1 MTPTTSTKNGS
12 GVHLEGQE
20 QIEDALGERM
30 RPLAYIPLDQIRTG
44 NNPREKAEEPALE
57 ALTTSTRRMGIL
69 QTVLVRRLEAEDH
82 EYELIAGERRYMAS
96 RRAGRPV
103 IPAMVIEQDEEI
115 DQPTLKAMAILENIQ
130 HVNLTPLEQAKQI
143 GELISEHGMSLEGV
157 ADLLLITVELAE
169 KRIALLKLPPGVQ
182 NRVAA
187 GEVTLGNAMTL
198 APIAAKSA
206 PVADALADRV
216 ASGAQPGRALDSDP
230 AAALRRLADEE
241 TQPPGAFII
250 PFGAHDSVNLDE
262 VVKRIRS
269 AAETDLIPEKASKE
283 VETALKGVDKALEGV
298 PHDLR
303 TAVVEEG
310 DADRARAYDGLIEY
324 REGAYRRSGVLVD
337 PVFAADWAEE
347 AAGRLGGA
355 EQDEGSASKVPA
367 DREDPEEVRERRKA
381 EQLTAKSVNSHLDA
395 EVISRFD
402 FQDEVPL
409 EQAQV
414 IAAVLLEVLGRD
426 IAVGH
431 RVVREAWVKRDI
443 KPYRGG
449 TRIIEDYPTVD
460 EAPALLEQELRKA
473 TTGPAL
479 IGRLFGAITS
489 AVLSDQR
496 VLGAA
501 ARPNLELPYAL
512 GREEQLQGLAP
523 PALWREAEIC
533 LPEERAKEL
542 EHLFRSEGDDAESSR
557 RDRLAPRE
565 EVDTAAVLDLFPD
578 EADDDAA
585 ELPEAEA
592 A

>member
-1 MTPTTSTKNGS
+1 MTPTKAKTDSPI
-12 GVHLEGQE
+12 HLEGQE

-30 RPLAYIPLDQIRTG
+30 RPLAYIPLEQIRTG

-69 QTVLVRRLEAEDH
+69 QTVLVRRLEDSDH

-96 RRAGRPV
+96 HRAGRPV
-103 IPAMVIEQDEEI
+103 IPAMVIEKDEEI
-115 DQPTLKAMAILENIQ
+115 DEPTLKAMAILENIQ

-143 GELISEHGMSLEGV
+143 GELISKHGMSLEGV

-169 KRIALLKLPPGVQ
+169 KRIALLKLPDGVQ
-182 NRVAA
+182 ARVAA

-262 VVKRIRS
+262 VAKRIRN
-269 AAETDLIPEKASKE
+269 AADTELIPEKASKE
-283 VETALKGVDKALEGV
+283 VETALKGVDKALEGI

-303 TAVVEEG
+303 TAVVEEV
-310 DADRARAYDGLIEY
+310 DTDRARAYDGLIEY
-324 REGAYRRSGVLVD
+324 REGAYRRAGVLVD

-355 EQDEGSASKVPA
+355 DVDDESAASKLPA

-381 EQLTAKSVNSHLDA
+381 EQLAAKGVNAHMDA
-395 EVISRFD
+395 EMISRFD

-414 IAAVLLEVLGRD
+414 IAAVLLELLGRD

-431 RVVREAWVKRDI
+431 RVIREAWMKRDI

-449 TRIIEDYPTVD
+449 TRIVEEYPTVD
-460 EAPALLEQELRKA
+460 EAPALLEEEWRKA

-479 IGRLFGAITS
+479 IGRIFGAITS

-501 ARPNLELPYAL
+501 ARPNLELPYGL
-512 GREEQLQGLAP
+512 GREQQLQGLAA
-523 PALWREAEIC
+523 PAMWREAEIC
-533 LPEERAKEL
+533 LPEERAREL
-542 EHLFRSEGDDAESSR
+542 EHLFRSEGDDAGTSR

-578 EADDDAA
+578 EADDLAVTS
-585 ELPEAEA
+585 EAEA

>member
-1 MTPTTSTKNGS
+1 MTPTKAKNDS
-12 GVHLEGQE
+12 PIHLEGQE

-30 RPLAYIPLDQIRTG
+30 RPLAYIPLEQIRTG

-69 QTVLVRRLEAEDH
+69 QTVLVRRLEDADH

-96 RRAGRPV
+96 HRAGRPV
-103 IPAMVIEQDEEI
+103 IPAMVIEKDEEI
-115 DQPTLKAMAILENIQ
+115 DEPTLKAMAILENIQ

-143 GELISEHGMSLEGV
+143 GELISKHGMSLEGV

-169 KRIALLKLPPGVQ
+169 KRIALLKLPDGVQ
-182 NRVAA
+182 TRVAA

-262 VVKRIRS
+262 VVRRIRR
-269 AAETDLIPEKASKE
+269 AAESELIPEKASKE
-283 VETALKGVDKALEGV
+283 VETALKGVDKALEGI

-303 TAVVEEG
+303 TAVVEEA
-310 DADRARAYDGLIEY
+310 DTDRARAYEGLIEY
-324 REGAYRRSGVLVD
+324 REGAYRRAGVLVD

-355 EQDEGSASKVPA
+355 EVEDEGSASKLPA
-367 DREDPEEVRERRKA
+367 DREDPEEVRERRKT
-381 EQLTAKSVNSHLDA
+381 EQLAAKSMNVHMDA

-414 IAAVLLEVLGRD
+414 IAAVLLELLGRE

-431 RVVREAWVKRDI
+431 RVIREAWIKRDI

-449 TRIIEDYPTVD
+449 TRIVEEYPTVD
-460 EAPALLEQELRKA
+460 EAPALLEEEWRKA

-479 IGRLFGAITS
+479 IGRIFGAITS

-501 ARPNLELPYAL
+501 ARPNLELPYGL
-512 GREEQLQGLAP
+512 GREKQLQGLAA
-523 PALWREAEIC
+523 PAMWREAEIC
-533 LPEERAKEL
+533 VPEERAREL
-542 EHLFRSEGDDAESSR
+542 EHLFRSEGDDSESR
-557 RDRLAPRE
+557 RDRLAPRDE
-565 EVDTAAVLDLFPD
+565 TDTAAVLDLFPD
-578 EADDDAA
+578 EADDEA
-585 ELPEAEA
+585 EASEAEA